1 MDRRLLNCYNIE
13 LAHLRHTAAEFA
25 QQFPKIAGRLAL
37 DREGKE
43 ICPDP
48 FVERLLEGFAFLT
61 ARVHL
66 KLDAEFPRFTQAML
80 ETIYPHYV
88 CPTPSMAVVRFEPA
102 QITEGFSIPRGTA
115 LKSIIGPEEHTPCE
129 YRTAHEVKLWPIR
142 IIEARYFT
150 RDIAELELPRGSA
163 GRAAFRIRLQSAA
176 DVPLKTIPLDKLTFF
191 LRGTD
196 ELPVAI
202 YEQIFSQGSAVVA
215 RGLTAER
222 IKPTVVLPQA
232 NIRRVG
238 FSEEEALLPYGPR
251 GFSGYRLLHEYFACP
266 QRFLFFEIGGLQD
279 AIRRFDCDQMDL
291 IIVLDEQD
299 VRLEN
304 RVDVSNFE
312 LFCTP
317 VINLF
322 PRRAD
327 RIALVDRV
335 SEFHVVIDRTR
346 PVDFEVYQIE
356 AVTGHGESSEE
367 EQRIHPFY
375 LARDLDLGSSAFYTV
390 NRAPRV
396 LSEKERR
403 FGQATSYAGGEVFLS
418 LVDGADAPYRSDLQQ
433 LSVKALCSNR
443 HLPIQ
448 MAVGVGRTDFTLD
461 VHAPVA
467 TVKCVTTPTPPR
479 PPFAEG
485 ARAWRIINHLSLNY
499 LSLLDHPGGEGAV
512 ALRDLLSLYAE
523 PENAYLRK
531 QIKGVRSVKTKQ
543 IVRRVT
549 TPGPIAFARGL
560 EIGVLFDES
569 AFEGTGA
576 FLIGAVLEQFFA
588 RYVSLNSFTE
598 TVIRTDQRGEIMRWP
613 TQLGTRHLT

>member
-1 MDRRLLNCYNIE
+1 MDRRLLNQYNIE
-13 LAHLRHTAAEFA
+13 LAHLRQMGAEFA

-61 ARVHL
+61 ARVQL
-66 KLDAEFPRFTQAML
+66 KLDSEFPRFTQAML
-80 ETIYPHYV
+80 ETIYPHYL

-102 QITEGFSIPRGTA
+102 QIVEGFSIPRGTT
-115 LKSIIGPEEHTPCE
+115 LKSLIGPEEHTACE
-129 YRTAHEVKLWPIR
+129 YRTAHQVMLWPIQ
-142 IIEARYFT
+142 IVEARYYT
-150 RDIAELELPRGSA
+150 RDIAELEVPRGSG
-163 GRAAFRIRLQSAA
+163 GRAAFRIRLQSLG
-176 DVPLKTIPLDKLTFF
+176 DGPLKAIRLDELTFF

-222 IKPTVVLPQA
+222 SKPTVILPQA

-238 FSEEEALLPYGPR
+238 FREEEALLPYGPR

-266 QRFLFFEIGGLQD
+266 QRFLFFQIVGLKD
-279 AIRRFDCDQMDL
+279 AIGRFDCNQMDL
-291 IIVLDEQD
+291 IILLDEQD

-304 RVDVSNFE
+304 RVDASNFE

-317 VINLF
+317 AINLF
-322 PRRAD
+322 PRRTD

-335 SEFHVVIDRTR
+335 SEFHVVVDRTR
-346 PVDFEVYQIE
+346 PVDFEIYQIE
-356 AVTGHGESSEE
+356 AVTGHGEVAEE
-367 EQRIHPFY
+367 EQQIYPFY
-375 LARDLDLGSSAFYTV
+375 LARDSDLGSSAFYTV
-390 NRAPRV
+390 NRVPRV
-396 LSEKERR
+396 LSEREKK
-403 FGQATSYAGGEVFLS
+403 FGQATPYAGSEVYLS
-418 LVDGADAPYRSDLQQ
+418 LVDAANAPYGNSLEQ
-433 LSVKALCSNR
+433 LSVRALCTNR

-448 MAVGVGRTDFTLD
+448 MAVGLGRTDFTLE

-467 TVKCVTTPTPPR
+467 SVKCVTAPTPPR
-479 PPFAEG
+479 PQFAEG

-499 LSLLDHPGGEGAV
+499 LSLLDHPGDDGAV
-512 ALRDLLSLYAE
+512 ALRDLLNLYAE

-531 QIKGVRSVKTKQ
+531 QIKGVRSVKARQ

-549 TPGPIAFARGL
+549 APGPIAFARGL
-560 EIGVLFDES
+560 QIGVQFDES
-569 AFEGTGA
+569 AFEGTGV
-576 FLIGAVLEQFFA
+576 FLLGAVLEQFFA

-598 TVIRTDQRGEIMRWP
+598 TVIRTSQRGEIMRWS
-613 TQLGTRHLT
+613 TQPGIRHLI

>member
-1 MDRRLLNCYNIE
+1 MDRRLLNHYNIE
-13 LAHLRHTAAEFA
+13 LAHLRQMGAEFA

-37 DREGKE
+37 DREAKE

-61 ARVHL
+61 ARVQL
-66 KLDAEFPRFTQAML
+66 KLESEFPRFTQAML
-80 ETIYPHYV
+80 ETIYPHYL

-102 QITEGFSIPRGTA
+102 QLVEGFSIPRGTT
-115 LKSIIGPEEHTPCE
+115 LKSLIGPEEHTPCE
-129 YRTAHEVKLWPIR
+129 YRTAHQVTLWPIR
-142 IIEARYFT
+142 IVEARYYT
-150 RDIAELELPRGSA
+150 RDIAELELPRGSE
-163 GRAAFRIRLQSAA
+163 GRAAFRIRLQSVGDA
-176 DVPLKTIPLDKLTFF
+176 PLKAIPLEQLTLF

-222 IKPTVVLPQA
+222 SKPTVILPQA
-232 NIRRVG
+232 NLRRVG
-238 FSEEEALLPYGPR
+238 FREEEALLPYGPR

-266 QRFLFFEIGGLQD
+266 QRFLFFEIVGLQD
-279 AIRRFDCDQMDL
+279 ALLRFDCNQMDL

-304 RVDVSNFE
+304 RVDASNFE

-317 VINLF
+317 AINLF
-322 PRRAD
+322 PRRTD

-335 SEFHVVIDRTR
+335 SEFHVVVDRTR
-346 PVDFEVYQIE
+346 PVDFEIYQIE
-356 AVTGHGESSEE
+356 AVTGHGEVAEE
-367 EQRIHPFY
+367 EQQIYPFY
-375 LARDLDLGSSAFYTV
+375 LARDLDLESSAFYAV
-390 NRAPRV
+390 NRLPRV
-396 LSEKERR
+396 LSEKEKK
-403 FGQATSYAGGEVFLS
+403 FGQATPYAGSEVYLS
-418 LVDGADAPYRSDLQQ
+418 LVDGADAPYSNSLEQ
-433 LSVKALCSNR
+433 LSVKALCTNR

-467 TVKCVTTPTPPR
+467 SVTCVTAPTPPR

-499 LSLLDHPGGEGAV
+499 LSLLDHAGGDGAL
-512 ALRDLLSLYAE
+512 ALRDLLNLYAE
-523 PENAYLRK
+523 PENAHLRK
-531 QIKGVRSVKTKQ
+531 QIKGVRSVKSKQ
-543 IVRRVT
+543 IVRRVPA
-549 TPGPIAFARGL
+549 PGPIAFARGL
-560 EIGVLFDES
+560 EIGVLLDES
-569 AFEGTGA
+569 AFEGTGV
-576 FLIGAVLEQFFA
+576 FLLGAVLEQFFA

-598 TVIRTDQRGEIMRWP
+598 TVIRTSQRGELMRWS
-613 TQLGTRHLT
+613 TQPGNRHLI

>member
-1 MDRRLLNCYNIE
+1 MDRRLLNHYNIE
-13 LAHLRHTAAEFA
+13 LAHLRQMGAEFA

-37 DREGKE
+37 DREAKE

-48 FVERLLEGFAFLT
+48 FVERLLEGFAFLA
-61 ARVHL
+61 ARVQL
-66 KLDAEFPRFTQAML
+66 KLESEFPRFTQAML
-80 ETIYPHYV
+80 ETIYPHYL

-102 QITEGFSIPRGTA
+102 QLVEGFPIPRGTT
-115 LKSIIGPEEHTPCE
+115 LKSLIGPEEHTPCE
-129 YRTAHEVKLWPIR
+129 YRTAHPVTLWPIR
-142 IIEARYFT
+142 IVEARYYT
-150 RDIAELELPRGSA
+150 RDIVELELPRGSE
-163 GRAAFRIRLQSAA
+163 GRAAFRIRLQSVG
-176 DVPLKTIPLDKLTFF
+176 DVPLKAIPLEQLTFF

-222 IKPTVVLPQA
+222 SKPTAILPQA
-232 NIRRVG
+232 NLRRVG
-238 FSEEEALLPYGPR
+238 FREEEALMPYGPR

-266 QRFLFFEIGGLQD
+266 QRFLFFEIVGLQD
-279 AIRRFDCDQMDL
+279 AIRQFDCNQMDL
-291 IIVLDEQD
+291 IIVLDDQD

-304 RVDVSNFE
+304 RVDASNFE

-317 VINLF
+317 AINLF
-322 PRRAD
+322 PRRTD

-335 SEFHVVIDRTR
+335 SEFHVVVDRTR
-346 PVDFEVYQIE
+346 PVDFEIYQIE
-356 AVTGHGESSEE
+356 AVTGHGEVAED
-367 EQRIHPFY
+367 EQQIYPFY
-375 LARDLDLGSSAFYTV
+375 LARDLDLGSSAFYAV
-390 NRAPRV
+390 NRLPRV
-396 LSEKERR
+396 LSEKEKK
-403 FGQATSYAGGEVFLS
+403 FGQATPYAGSEVYLS
-418 LVDGADAPYRSDLQQ
+418 LVDGADAPYSDSLDQ
-433 LSVKALCSNR
+433 LSVKALCTNR

-467 TVKCVTTPTPPR
+467 RVTCVTAPTPPR

-499 LSLLDHPGGEGAV
+499 LSLLDHAGGDGAV
-512 ALRDLLSLYAE
+512 AFRDLLNLYAE

-531 QIKGVRSVKTKQ
+531 QIKGVRSVKAKQ
-543 IVRRVT
+543 IVRRVPA
-549 TPGPIAFARGL
+549 PGPIAFARGL

-569 AFEGTGA
+569 AFEGTGV
-576 FLIGAVLEQFFA
+576 FLLGAVLEQFFA

-598 TVIRTDQRGEIMRWP
+598 TVIRTSQRGEIMRWS
-613 TQLGTRHLT
+613 TQPGNRHLI

>member
-1 MDRRLLNCYNIE
+1 MDRRLLNHYNTE
-13 LAHLRHTAAEFA
+13 LAHLRQMGAEFA

-37 DREGKE
+37 DREAKE
-43 ICPDP
+43 ICQDP

-61 ARVHL
+61 ARIRL

-80 ETIYPHYV
+80 ETIYPHYL

-115 LKSIIGPEEHTPCE
+115 LKSTIGPEEHTPCD
-129 YRTAHEVKLWPIR
+129 YRTAHEVRLWPIR
-142 IIEARYFT
+142 LIEARYFT
-150 RDIAELELPRGSA
+150 RDIAELELPRGLT
-163 GRAAFRIRLQSAA
+163 GRAAFRIRLQSSA
-176 DVPLKTIPLDKLTFF
+176 DVPLKAIPLGELTFF

-202 YEQIFSQGSAVVA
+202 YEQIFSQGSAVVV
-215 RGLTAER
+215 RGLTEAR
-222 IKPTVVLPQA
+222 IKPAFVLPRA
-232 NIRRVG
+232 NISRVG
-238 FSEEEALLPYGPR
+238 FREDEALLPYGPR

-266 QRFLFFEIGGLQD
+266 QRFLFFKIEGLQD
-279 AIRRFDCDQMDL
+279 AIRSFDCDQMDL

-312 LFCTP
+312 LFCAP
-317 VINLF
+317 AINLF

-327 RIALVDRV
+327 RISLADRV
-335 SEFHVVIDRTR
+335 SEFHVVVDRTR
-346 PVDFEVYQIE
+346 PIDFEIYQVE
-356 AVTGHGESSEE
+356 AVTGHGESATE
-367 EQRIHPFY
+367 EQQIRPFY
-375 LARDLDLGSSAFYTV
+375 LARDLDLASSAFYTV
-390 NRAPRV
+390 NRVPRV
-396 LSEKERR
+396 LSEKERK
-403 FGQATSYAGGEVFLS
+403 FGQVTSYSGGEIFLS
-418 LVDGADAPYRSDLQQ
+418 LVDASDAPYRSNLQE
-433 LSVKALCSNR
+433 LGVKVLCSNR
-443 HLPIQ
+443 HLPIR
-448 MAVGVGRTDFTLD
+448 MAVGAGRTDFTLD

-467 TVKCVTTPTPPR
+467 TVKCVTTPTSPR

-499 LSLLDHPGGEGAV
+499 LSLLDHPGEGAV
-512 ALRDLLSLYAE
+512 ALRDLLGLYAE

-531 QIKGVRSVKTKQ
+531 QIKGLRSVTSKQ
-543 IVRRVT
+543 ILRRAT

-560 EIGVLFDES
+560 EIDVLFDES
-569 AFEGTGA
+569 AYEGTGV

-613 TQLGTRHLT
+613 TRLGNRHLT

>member
-1 MDRRLLNCYNIE
+1 MDRRLLNHYNIE
-13 LAHLRHTAAEFA
+13 LAHLRQMGAEFA

-37 DREGKE
+37 DREAKE

-61 ARVHL
+61 ARVQL
-66 KLDAEFPRFTQAML
+66 KLESEFPRFTQAML
-80 ETIYPHYV
+80 ETIYPHYL

-102 QITEGFSIPRGTA
+102 QLVEGFSIPRGTT
-115 LKSIIGPEEHTPCE
+115 LKSLIGPEEHTPCE
-129 YRTAHEVKLWPIR
+129 YRTAHQVTLWPIR
-142 IIEARYFT
+142 IVEARYYT
-150 RDIAELELPRGSA
+150 RDIAELELPRGSE
-163 GRAAFRIRLQSAA
+163 GRAAFRIRLQSVGDA
-176 DVPLKTIPLDKLTFF
+176 PLKAIPLEQLTFF

-202 YEQIFSQGSAVVA
+202 YEQIFSQGSALVA

-222 IKPTVVLPQA
+222 SKPTVILPQA
-232 NIRRVG
+232 NLRRVG
-238 FSEEEALLPYGPR
+238 FREDEALLPYGPR

-266 QRFLFFEIGGLQD
+266 QRFLFFEIVGLQD
-279 AIRRFDCDQMDL
+279 AILRFDCNQMDL

-304 RVDVSNFE
+304 RVDASNFE

-317 VINLF
+317 AINLF
-322 PRRAD
+322 PRRTD

-335 SEFHVVIDRTR
+335 SEFHVVVDRTR
-346 PVDFEVYQIE
+346 PVDFEIYQIE
-356 AVTGHGESSEE
+356 AVTGHGEVAEE
-367 EQRIHPFY
+367 EQQIYPFY
-375 LARDLDLGSSAFYTV
+375 LARDLDLESSAFYAV
-390 NRAPRV
+390 NRLPRV
-396 LSEKERR
+396 LSEKEKK
-403 FGQATSYAGGEVFLS
+403 FGQATPYAGSEVYLS
-418 LVDGADAPYRSDLQQ
+418 LVDGADAPYSDSLDQ
-433 LSVKALCSNR
+433 LSVKALCTNR

-467 TVKCVTTPTPPR
+467 RVTCVTAPTPPR

-499 LSLLDHPGGEGAV
+499 LSLLDHAGGDGAV
-512 ALRDLLSLYAE
+512 AFRDLLNLYAE

-531 QIKGVRSVKTKQ
+531 QIKGVRSVKAKQ
-543 IVRRVT
+543 IVRRVPA
-549 TPGPIAFARGL
+549 PGPIAFARGL

-569 AFEGTGA
+569 AFEGTGV
-576 FLIGAVLEQFFA
+576 FLLGAVLEQFFA

-598 TVIRTDQRGEIMRWP
+598 TVIRTSQRGEIMRWS
-613 TQLGTRHLT
+613 TQPGNRHLI

>member
-1 MDRRLLNCYNIE
+1 MDRRLLNYYNIE
-13 LAHLRHTAAEFA
+13 LAHLRQTGSEFA
-25 QQFPKIAGRLAL
+25 QEFPKIAGRLAL
-37 DREGKE
+37 AKDAKE

-66 KLDAEFPRFTQAML
+66 KLDAEFPRFTQALL
-80 ETIYPHYV
+80 ETIYPHYL
-88 CPTPSMAVVRFEPA
+88 CPTPSMAVARFEPA
-102 QITEGFSIPRGTA
+102 QTTEGFSIPRGTA
-115 LKSIIGPEEHTPCE
+115 LKSVIGPEEHTPCE

-150 RDIAELELPRGSA
+150 RDIAQLDLPGGLA
-163 GRAAFRIRLQSAA
+163 GRAAFRIRLQSPP
-176 DVPLKTIPLDKLTFF
+176 DMPLKAIPLDELTFF

-196 ELPVAI
+196 ELPVAL
-202 YEQIFSQGSAVVA
+202 YEQIFSQGSGVVV

-222 IKPTVVLPQA
+222 LKPTAVLPRA
-232 NIRRVG
+232 SLRPVG
-238 FSEEEALLPYGPR
+238 FREEEALLPYAPR

-266 QRFLFFEIGGLQD
+266 QRFLFFQINGLGD
-279 AIRRFDCDQMDL
+279 AVRGFDCGQMDL
-291 IIVLDEQD
+291 IIVLGEQD

-304 RVDVSNFE
+304 RVDASNFE

-317 VINLF
+317 IINLF
-322 PRRAD
+322 SRRAD
-327 RIALVDRV
+327 RVSLGDRA

-346 PVDFEVYQIE
+346 PIDFEVYQIKS
-356 AVTGHGESSEE
+356 VTGYGESVEE
-367 EQRIHPFY
+367 EQQIRPFY
-375 LARDLDLGSSAFYTV
+375 LARDLDLEGSAFFTV
-390 NRAPRV
+390 NRLPRV

-418 LVDGADAPYRSDLQQ
+418 LVDSSDAPYRSDLRE
-433 LSVKALCSNR
+433 LSVKALCTNR

-448 MAVGVGRTDFTLD
+448 MAVGVGRTDFTLE

-499 LSLLDHPGGEGAV
+499 LSLLDHPGGEGAA
-512 ALRDLLSLYAE
+512 ALRDLLSLYVE

-531 QIKGVRSVKTKQ
+531 QIKGIRSVSSKQ
-543 IVRRVT
+543 IVRRVAA
-549 TPGPIAFARGL
+549 PGPIAFARGL
-560 EIGVLFDES
+560 EISVLLDEGG
-569 AFEGTGA
+569 FEGTGV
-576 FLIGAVLEQFFA
+576 FLLGAVLEQFFA

-613 TQLGTRHLT
+613 TRLGSRHLS

>member
-1 MDRRLLNCYNIE
+1 MDRRFLNHYNTE
-13 LAHLRHTAAEFA
+13 LAHVRQMSAEFA

-37 DREGKE
+37 DKGAKE

-61 ARVHL
+61 ARLHL
-66 KLDAEFPRFTQAML
+66 KLDAEFPRFTQALL
-80 ETIYPHYV
+80 ETIYPHYLS
-88 CPTPSMAVVRFEPA
+88 PTPSMAVVRFEPT
-102 QITEGFSIPRGTA
+102 QMTEGFTIARGTA
-115 LKSIIGPEEHTPCE
+115 LKSLIGPEEHTPCE
-129 YRTAHEVKLWPIR
+129 YRTAHEVKLWPIE
-142 IIEARYFT
+142 IVEARYFT
-150 RDIAELELPRGSA
+150 RDMSELELPRELA
-163 GRAAFRIRLQSAA
+163 GRAAFRIRMKSPPDL
-176 DVPLKTIPLDKLTFF
+176 PLKAIPLDKLTYF

-196 ELPVAI
+196 ELPVAM
-202 YEQIFSQGSAVVA
+202 YEQIFSQGSAVVV

-222 IKPTVVLPQA
+222 VKPTVVLPRA
-232 NIRRVG
+232 NIRQVG
-238 FSEEEALLPYGPR
+238 FREDEALLPSGPR

-266 QRFLFFEIGGLQD
+266 QRFLFFEIDGLHE
-279 AIRRFDCDQMDL
+279 AIRTFDCGNMDL

-304 RVDVSNFE
+304 RVDASNFE

-317 VINLF
+317 IVNLF

-327 RIALVDRV
+327 RIILDDRV
-335 SEFHVVIDRTR
+335 AEFHVVIDRTR

-356 AVTGHGESSEE
+356 AITGHGEGAEE
-367 EQRIHPFY
+367 EQPIRPFF
-375 LARDLDLGSSAFYTV
+375 LARDLELGRSAFYTV
-390 NRAPRV
+390 NRLPRV
-396 LSEKERR
+396 LSEKERK
-403 FGQATSYAGGEVFLS
+403 FGQATSYAGDEVFLS
-418 LVDGADAPYRSDLQQ
+418 LVDGADAPYSSNLQQ

-448 MAVGVGRTDFTLD
+448 MAVGVAKTDFTLE

-479 PPFAEG
+479 PPFSQG
-485 ARAWRIINHLSLNY
+485 ARSWRIINHLSLNY
-499 LSLLDHPGGEGAV
+499 LSLLDHPDGDGAT
-512 ALRDLLSLYAE
+512 ALRDLLSLYSE

-543 IVRRVT
+543 IVRRAL

-560 EIGVLFDES
+560 EIDVLFDETG
-569 AFEGTGA
+569 FEGTGV
-576 FLIGAVLEQFFA
+576 FLLGAVLEEFFA

-598 TVIRTDQRGEIMRWP
+598 TVVRTDQRGEIMRWP
-613 TQLGTRHLT
+613 TRLGSRHLT

>member
-1 MDRRLLNCYNIE
+1 MDRRLLNHYNIE
-13 LAHLRHTAAEFA
+13 LAHLRQMGAEFA

-37 DREGKE
+37 DREAKE

-61 ARVHL
+61 ARVQL
-66 KLDAEFPRFTQAML
+66 KLESEFPRFTQAML
-80 ETIYPHYV
+80 ETIYPHYL
-88 CPTPSMAVVRFEPA
+88 CPTPSMAVVRFDPA
-102 QITEGFSIPRGTA
+102 QLVEGFSIPRGTT
-115 LKSIIGPEEHTPCE
+115 LKSLIGPEEHTPCE
-129 YRTAHEVKLWPIR
+129 YRTAHQVMLWPIR
-142 IIEARYFT
+142 IVEARYYT
-150 RDIAELELPRGSA
+150 RDIAELELPRGSE
-163 GRAAFRIRLQSAA
+163 GRAAFRIRLQSVGDA
-176 DVPLKTIPLDKLTFF
+176 PLKAIPLEQLTLF

-222 IKPTVVLPQA
+222 SKPTVILPQA
-232 NIRRVG
+232 NLRRVG
-238 FSEEEALLPYGPR
+238 FREEEALLPYGPR

-266 QRFLFFEIGGLQD
+266 QRFLFFEIVGLQD
-279 AIRRFDCDQMDL
+279 AVRRFDCNQMDL
-291 IIVLDEQD
+291 IIVLDDQD

-304 RVDVSNFE
+304 RVDASNFE

-317 VINLF
+317 AINLF
-322 PRRAD
+322 PRRTD

-335 SEFHVVIDRTR
+335 SEFHVVVDRTR
-346 PVDFEVYQIE
+346 PVDFEIYQIQ
-356 AVTGHGESSEE
+356 AVTGHGEVAEE
-367 EQRIHPFY
+367 EQQIYPFY
-375 LARDLDLGSSAFYTV
+375 FARDLDLGSSAFYAV
-390 NRAPRV
+390 NRFPRV
-396 LSEKERR
+396 LSEKERK
-403 FGQATSYAGGEVFLS
+403 FGQATPYAGSEVYLS
-418 LVDGADAPYRSDLQQ
+418 LVDGADAPYSNSLEQ
-433 LSVKALCSNR
+433 LSVKALCTNR

-467 TVKCVTTPTPPR
+467 SVTCVTAPTPPR

-499 LSLLDHPGGEGAV
+499 LSLLDHAGGDGAV

-531 QIKGVRSVKTKQ
+531 QIKGVRSVKAGQ
-543 IVRRVT
+543 IVRRVPA
-549 TPGPIAFARGL
+549 PGPIAFARGL

-569 AFEGTGA
+569 AFEGTGV
-576 FLIGAVLEQFFA
+576 FLLGAVLEQFFA

-598 TVIRTDQRGEIMRWP
+598 TVIRTSQRGEIMRWS
-613 TQLGTRHLT
+613 TQPGNRHLI